1 MTEKELSELEVAAK
15 EYYNEQV
22 GAVRFE
28 RIGGSVEKADSS
40 VFGALRARF
49 SGIGAFA
56 VLTLLL
62 TLGSWTGSNAARAAE
77 KRLAAEKGGV
87 SISFWSN
94 FLALFI
100 CGIAMYAVMYIAAA
114 AAGRNSPNGHELLA
128 AGCYLFCASALALV
142 VGGADIS
149 GRMNL
154 AAPFIAFATSLLG
167 GCFADTAARGGLFA
181 KLALLTPQGLCI
193 AGAGG
198 SVACIAVLAGAGVVL
213 LALKRAALRVK
224 YAERR

>member
-1 MTEKELSELEVAAK
+1 M
-15 EYYNEQV
+15 
-22 GAVRFE
+22 
-28 RIGGSVEKADSS
+28 
-40 VFGALRARF
+40 
-49 SGIGAFA
+49 
-56 VLTLLL
+56 LTLLL

-181 KLALLTPQGLCI
+181 KLAILTPQGLCI
-193 AGAGG
+193 AGTDG

-224 YAERR
+224 FAERR

>member
-1 MTEKELSELEVAAK
+1 MA
-15 EYYNEQV
+15 
-22 GAVRFE
+22 
-28 RIGGSVEKADSS
+28 GSIWRS
-40 VFGALRARF
+40 
-49 SGIGAFA
+49 
-56 VLTLLL
+56 
-62 TLGSWTGSNAARAAE
+62 
-77 KRLAAEKGGV
+77 
-87 SISFWSN
+87 
-94 FLALFI
+94 
-100 CGIAMYAVMYIAAA
+100 AA

-193 AGAGG
+193 AGADG

-224 YAERR
+224 FAERR

>member
-1 MTEKELSELEVAAK
+1 M
-15 EYYNEQV
+15 
-22 GAVRFE
+22 RFE

-154 AAPFIAFATSLLG
+154 AAPFIAFA
-167 GCFADTAARGGLFA
+167 DTAARGGLFA

-193 AGAGG
+193 AGADG

-224 YAERR
+224 FAERR

>member
-77 KRLAAEKGGV
+77 NGLQRKKAE
-87 SISFWSN
+87 
-94 FLALFI
+94 
-100 CGIAMYAVMYIAAA
+100 
-114 AAGRNSPNGHELLA
+114 
-128 AGCYLFCASALALV
+128 
-142 VGGADIS
+142 
-149 GRMNL
+149 
-154 AAPFIAFATSLLG
+154 
-167 GCFADTAARGGLFA
+167 
-181 KLALLTPQGLCI
+181 
-193 AGAGG
+193 
-198 SVACIAVLAGAGVVL
+198 
-213 LALKRAALRVK
+213 
-224 YAERR
+224 

>member
-1 MTEKELSELEVAAK
+1 MLKS
-15 EYYNEQV
+15 
-22 GAVRFE
+22 GF
-28 RIGGSVEKADSS
+28 IGFRRAPST
-40 VFGALRARF
+40 VFGHRCVCGADAAADFGVVDGLECGAGGGKTAC
-49 SGIGAFA
+49 SGKRRSEHF
-56 VLTLLL
+56 VL
-62 TLGSWTGSNAARAAE
+62 E
-77 KRLAAEKGGV
+77 Q
-87 SISFWSN
+87 

-193 AGAGG
+193 AGTDG
-198 SVACIAVLAGAGVVL
+198 SVACLAVLAGAGVVL

-224 YAERR
+224 FAERR

>member
-1 MTEKELSELEVAAK
+1 MRRRRRKNGLQRKRRSEHFVLE
-15 EYYNEQV
+15 Q
-22 GAVRFE
+22 
-28 RIGGSVEKADSS
+28 
-40 VFGALRARF
+40 
-49 SGIGAFA
+49 
-56 VLTLLL
+56 
-62 TLGSWTGSNAARAAE
+62 
-77 KRLAAEKGGV
+77 
-87 SISFWSN
+87 

-193 AGAGG
+193 AGADG
-198 SVACIAVLAGAGVVL
+198 SVACLAVLAGAGVVL

-224 YAERR
+224 FAERR

>member
-1 MTEKELSELEVAAK
+1 
-15 EYYNEQV
+15 
-22 GAVRFE
+22 
-28 RIGGSVEKADSS
+28 
-40 VFGALRARF
+40 
-49 SGIGAFA
+49 
-56 VLTLLL
+56 
-62 TLGSWTGSNAARAAE
+62 
-77 KRLAAEKGGV
+77 
-87 SISFWSN
+87 
-94 FLALFI
+94 
-100 CGIAMYAVMYIAAA
+100 MYAVMYIAAA
-114 AAGRNSPNGHELLA
+114 AAGRNAPNGHELLA

-193 AGAGG
+193 ARTDG

-213 LALKRAALRVK
+213 LALMRAALRVK
-224 YAERR
+224 FAERR

>member
-1 MTEKELSELEVAAK
+1 M
-15 EYYNEQV
+15 
-22 GAVRFE
+22 
-28 RIGGSVEKADSS
+28 I
-40 VFGALRARF
+40 
-49 SGIGAFA
+49 
-56 VLTLLL
+56 
-62 TLGSWTGSNAARAAE
+62 
-77 KRLAAEKGGV
+77 
-87 SISFWSN
+87 SISN
-94 FLALFI
+94 FSASSLYRFLIVTSVTPATSATSRWVLRSPPRI
-100 CGIAMYAVMYIAAA
+100 EEMYIAAA
-114 AAGRNSPNGHELLA
+114 AAGRSSPNGHELLA

-193 AGAGG
+193 AGADG
-198 SVACIAVLAGAGVVL
+198 SVACLAVLAGAGVVL

-224 YAERR
+224 FAERR